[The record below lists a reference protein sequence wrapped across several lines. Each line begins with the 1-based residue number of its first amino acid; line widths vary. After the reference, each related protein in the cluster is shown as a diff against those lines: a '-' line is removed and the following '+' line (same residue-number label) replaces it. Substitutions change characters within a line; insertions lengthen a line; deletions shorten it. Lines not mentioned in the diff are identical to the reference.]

1 MPDLLDY
8 ANAHSDEILGTL
20 SRMVEQ
26 ESFSTDKE
34 ETDILGGYIR
44 GRLELMG
51 ALVQAV
57 PQSTVGDH
65 LIADFGQGDSQT
77 LILCHMDTVW
87 PKGTIVERPFRVEK
101 GLAYGPGIL
110 DMKAGIAI
118 TLHALEAIQAMRLQP
133 KQRVRILLNSDEE
146 VGSTTSRQ
154 LIEEEAKKSTHVFCL
169 EPGAGTRGALKTGRK
184 GVGMFQVKCAG
195 RAAHAGNE
203 PEKGISAVEEMAH
216 QILKLHSLTDLS
228 RGTTV
233 NVGVVNGGTV
243 RNQIAPLAEALVDL
257 RVTSMAEAARVEQHI
272 LGLEPVLSGAQIEVT
287 GGLNRPP
294 MERTENTAMLVEM
307 VRRHADPL
315 GIELTEEQVGG
326 GSDAQFAA
334 VVGTP
339 VLDGLGG
346 VGEGPH
352 AEHEYI
358 IVAELPRR
366 VALPASVLVGQ

>member
-1 MPDLLDY
+1 MPALLDY

-154 LIEEEAKKSTHVFCL
+154 IIEEEAKKSTHVFCL
-169 EPGAGTRGALKTGRK
+169 EPGAGTRGSLKTSRK
-184 GVGMFQVKCAG
+184 GVGMFQVKCTG

-216 QILKLHSLTDLS
+216 QILKLHSLTDFI

-257 RVTSMAEAARVEQHI
+257 RVASLAEADRVEQHI
-272 LGLEPVLSGAQIEVT
+272 LGLEPVLSGAQVEVT

-366 VALPASVLVGQ
+366 VALLASVLVGQ

>member
-20 SRMVEQ
+20 RRMVEQ

-184 GVGMFQVKCAG
+184 GVGMFQVKCTG

-257 RVTSMAEAARVEQHI
+257 RVTSMAEAARVEQPI

-366 VALPASVLVGQ
+366 VALLASVLVGQ

>member
-20 SRMVEQ
+20 SRLVEQ

-57 PQSTVGDH
+57 PQNTVGDH

-101 GLAYGPGIL
+101 GLAYGPGVL

-184 GVGMFQVKCAG
+184 GVGMFQVKCTG

-334 VVGTP
+334 VVGSP

-366 VALPASVLVGQ
+366 MALLASVLVGQ